1 MVEQKPGSGIQNHD
15 DLRGQHTIHGKHR
28 GYLDSFF
35 HHDLPEQERRGN
47 AGGLFDQLGDGRD
60 GGFFQPSIISDDAGM
75 HTGKRQCKA

>member
-47 AGGLFDQLGDGRD
+47 AGGLFDQLEQMGIQDGHIVSMYDLEFEYQR
-60 GGFFQPSIISDDAGM
+60 
-75 HTGKRQCKA
+75 

>member
-15 DLRGQHTIHGKHR
+15 DLRGQHSIHGKYR

-47 AGGLFDQLGDGRD
+47 AGDLFDQLGDGRD
-60 GGFFQPSIISDDAGM
+60 GGFFSPV
-75 HTGKRQCKA
+75 